1 MKLECLYAPHQWR
14 ENETWINECADKGL
28 HIEKWENAYAAFSE
42 NSDFNF
48 QYWIDVDNGGPTPN
62 AHRRKE
68 LEQLGYKYVTSAQT
82 GYFHVYRAPKGTP
95 DIPENK
101 KLRKQAGLLYD
112 ALDWLIIPFYTF
124 LFAFNAISC
133 IRILLTPEL
142 LMEKNTL
149 FIVMGLSLS
158 LGMFIQCLRELW
170 YKIRL
175 VVDLSKPAVHE
186 RVILKAPKI
195 KYSIVAKYGNFY
207 FFIFF
212 ALSILLDM
220 MK

>member
-28 HIEKWENAYAAFSE
+28 HIEEWENAYAAFSE

-68 LEQLGYKYVTSAQT
+68 LEQLGYKYITSAKT

-112 ALDWLIIPFYTF
+112 ALDWFIIPFYTF

-133 IRILLTPEL
+133 IRVLLTPEL
-142 LMEKNTL
+142 LMGKNTL
-149 FIVMGLSLS
+149 SIVMGLSLS
-158 LGMFIQCLRELW
+158 LGMFIQCLREFW
-170 YKIRL
+170 HKIRL

-212 ALSILLDM
+212 ALSILIR

>member
-1 MKLECLYAPHQWR
+1 
-14 ENETWINECADKGL
+14 
-28 HIEKWENAYAAFSE
+28 
-42 NSDFNF
+42 
-48 QYWIDVDNGGPTPN
+48 
-62 AHRRKE
+62 
-68 LEQLGYKYVTSAQT
+68 
-82 GYFHVYRAPKGTP
+82 
-95 DIPENK
+95 
-101 KLRKQAGLLYD
+101 
-112 ALDWLIIPFYTF
+112 
-124 LFAFNAISC
+124 
-133 IRILLTPEL
+133 
-142 LMEKNTL
+142 
-149 FIVMGLSLS
+149 MGLSLS